1 MAVGEQSVGPARA
14 ADASQAAYFRG
25 VLADERRQVA
35 ADLLRRRVHLRACV
49 EGDKVVGLRTMARL
63 RSEIRTLEARQRHL
77 DRLITALDRRFA
89 TRWAKRG

>member
-1 MAVGEQSVGPARA
+1 MAVGKRTVGPARA

-25 VLADERRQVA
+25 ILADERQQVA
-35 ADLLRRRVHLRACV
+35 GDLLRSRVQLRACV

-63 RSEIRTLEARQRHL
+63 RSEIRTLEAKQRDL

-89 TRWAKRG
+89 PPWASEG